1 MKKVHIPYGRQCLDE
16 RDIQAVCEVLRSDWL
31 TTGPAV
37 SAFEQAF
44 TEFVSCTHGIAVSS
58 GTAALHCAM
67 YAIGIGPGDEVI
79 VPAITFAATA
89 NAVVYQGA
97 TPIFADVD
105 PDTLLID
112 VRQVESLITSRTKAV
127 IAVDY
132 AGQPC
137 DYHGLRDLTDR
148 HGLALLADACH
159 ALGAEYHG
167 KKTGS
172 LADITLFSFHP
183 VKHITTGE
191 GGMAVTANDDYARRM
206 KRFRNHGIST
216 DFREREEKNS
226 WYYEMQDLGFNYRL
240 SDIQCALGISQL
252 SRLPEFL
259 KRRREIAGQYEYLFK
274 DNSDIIPLS
283 VNTKCLHAYHLYVVK
298 LPGSAA
304 GRDEVFRFM
313 REQGIGVNLHYIPV
327 YLHPFYQSTF
337 GYGQGLCPRS
347 EEAYK
352 QILSLP
358 IWPGMTDQNI
368 LTVHN
373 TLQEALVEKV
383 KR

>member
-16 RDIQAVCEVLRSDWL
+16 RDIQAVCDVLRSDWL

-44 TEFVSCTHGIAVSS
+44 TEYVSCAHGIAVSS

-112 VRQVESLITSRTKAV
+112 VRQVESLITSRTRAV

-137 DYHGLRDLTDR
+137 DYKGLRDLTDR
-148 HGLALLADACH
+148 HGLALIADACH

-167 KKTGS
+167 KKTGP

-191 GGMAVTANDDYARRM
+191 GGMAVTDNDDYARRM

-216 DFREREEKNS
+216 DFREREEKSS
-226 WYYEMQDLGFNYRL
+226 WHYEMQDLGFNYRL

-252 SRLPEFL
+252 SRLPDFL
-259 KRRREIAGQYEYLFK
+259 KHRREIAGQYEYLFK
-274 DNSDIIPLS
+274 NNSGIIPLS

-298 LPGSAA
+298 LPGSAD

-327 YLHPFYQSTF
+327 YLHPFYRSTF

-352 QILSLP
+352 QILTLP

-368 LTVHN
+368 HTVHN

-383 KR
+383 KS